1 MLQEKI
7 TLLKKNII
15 EYGLFVKSMIDLSIK
30 GLLNVNSVPLEEV
43 IEKLEPKA
51 NNFEIELDEMCLS
64 MIAQYQPKAKDL
76 RTITMILKMNNDLER
91 IGDSAVNICESG
103 LYLISKPSVK
113 PLIDIPKMAQESLKM
128 LDDSVKSF
136 INEDIALARDVLL
149 RDNTVDNFNDQI
161 IRELITYMMSD
172 PSTIER
178 SIHLIRISRNLE
190 RIADLSTNI
199 CEDVLFIVE
208 GKIIKHHHD
217 K

>member
-15 EYGLFVKSMIDLSIK
+15 EYGLFVKSMIDLSIN